1 MSSTRK
7 TQAGFTLIEMIV
19 SLAIFS
25 IIVTMTIGALLV
37 LIANNQKLQSEQSVM
52 TNLSFALDSMTREIR
67 TGTNYYCD
75 DSQNDNG
82 NNNIF
87 NPSNNIDTLYINGTQ
102 SCEGGRQNNRNY
114 QGIMFTEAGDSITGA
129 GNRILYFFDQSST
142 TNKMIKRRVG
152 NGAAQPIVSSGLEII
167 NAEFF
172 VSGAEPRSLGPINL
186 ADLAQPTVTIHIIA
200 KEIDNSKLYYLQ
212 TTVTQRTLDL

>member
-1 MSSTRK
+1 MSSSRK

-37 LIANNQKLQSEQSVM
+37 LIANNQKLQGEQSVM

-67 TGTNYYCD
+67 TGTSYYCAERPNSVSGGAD
-75 DSQNDNG
+75 AIFGAGVNHEALALTTKDCASGRGNG
-82 NNNIF
+82 N
-87 NPSNNIDTLYINGTQ
+87 DL
-102 SCEGGRQNNRNY
+102 
-114 QGIMFTEAGDSITGA
+114 QGVSFIESGDSITGVE
-129 GNRILYFFDQSST
+129 NRILYFFDKTDPANKSLKRKVGASAGQS
-142 TNKMIKRRVG
+142 
-152 NGAAQPIVSSGLEII
+152 IVSSGLEII

-172 VSGAEPRSLGPINL
+172 VSGARPRSLG
-186 ADLAQPTVTIHIIA
+186 DLAQPTVTIHIIA